1 MGFELRREGLV
12 TMPQQAS
19 RPRKARFFT
28 PPRGV
33 GKLAHHGATAE
44 PLRPW
49 TRPTPTIIQHRAQ
62 AVERALATESVVRVA
77 VLLTADL
84 LILLVAH
91 AAVDFA
97 RSSPDLSGLL
107 SNFLSQLLPR
117 GTFPRIE
124 VLTAVIIGLTIF
136 GNYRGRSRWHNTAS
150 LLAGSS
156 LGLSLVFW
164 SRIWSGISLGK
175 VFGFVLV
182 VAAVVV
188 ALSTGRQLLRYIVE
202 RVRPTPLTVSR
213 AIILGSKSRA
223 EHLTQSDAI
232 RMNRQHLTVVG
243 HVTIDRQID
252 DDSLGALSDLVWIL
266 ERHNIDTIVMA
277 DQLEDDALIDVL
289 EVADRTGCAVVMG
302 SPIFPLGG
310 FVPRVVTRGHTTY
323 VTITRPSLR
332 VPQLLSKRAF
342 DVVSASALLVL
353 FSPLYALIALAVRLS
368 SAGPAF
374 FRQVRVGYGGK
385 NFQMYKFRS
394 MVQNAEEL
402 KAKLQDQSI
411 YADARLFKVRND
423 PRVTRLGRF
432 LRRSSI
438 DELPQLWN
446 VLRGEMSMVGPRPPL
461 ASEVETY
468 EEYNY
473 TRFDMKPGI
482 TGPWQVS
489 GRSRIT
495 SFDEIVALE
504 TEYLTDWSLLKDFTI
519 LMKTVP
525 TVLSMNG
532 AV

>member
-1 MGFELRREGLV
+1 
-12 TMPQQAS
+12 MP
-19 RPRKARFFT
+19 T
-28 PPRGV
+28 
-33 GKLAHHGATAE
+33 
-44 PLRPW
+44 W
-49 TRPTPTIIQHRAQ
+49 TRPTPLIIQHRAH
-62 AVERALATESVVRVA
+62 AVERALATEGLIRVV
-77 VLLTADL
+77 VLLAADL
-84 LILLVAH
+84 LILFAAH
-91 AAVDFA
+91 ATVDMA
-97 RSSPDLSGLL
+97 RSTEAFSGMLST
-107 SNFLSQLLPR
+107 FLSQLIPR
-117 GTFPRIE
+117 GTFPRVE
-124 VLTAVIIGLTIF
+124 VLTAVIMGLTIF
-136 GNYRGRSRWHNTAS
+136 GNYRGRSRWHQPAM

-164 SRIWSGISLGK
+164 SRIWSGISLEK
-175 VFGFVLV
+175 VFGFVV
-182 VAAVVV
+182 VLAAIAV
-188 ALSTGRQLLRYIVE
+188 ALSTGRHLLYRIVE
-202 RVRPTPLTVSR
+202 RIRPTPLTISR
-213 AIILGSKSRA
+213 AVILGSWNRA
-223 EHLTQSDAI
+223 DELKRSDGI
-232 RMNRQHLTVVG
+232 RMNRHLTVVG
-243 HVTIDRQID
+243 HVTVDRLTSD
-252 DDSLGALSDLVWIL
+252 DALGALSDLVWIL
-266 ERHNIDTIVMA
+266 ERHNIDTIVIA
-277 DQLEDDALIDVL
+277 DQLDDDVLRDVL
-289 EVADRTGCAVVMG
+289 EVADRTGCTVTLG

-310 FVPRVVTRGHTTY
+310 FVPRVVTRGPFPY

-342 DVVSASALLVL
+342 DVLAASVLIVL
-353 FSPLYALIALAVRLS
+353 FSPLFALVAAAVRLS

-374 FRQVRVGYGGK
+374 FRQTRVGYGGR

-411 YADARLFKVRND
+411 YTDARLFKIRND

-432 LRRSSI
+432 LRRSSM

-468 EEYNY
+468 EEHNY

-489 GRSRIT
+489 GRNRIT
-495 SFDEIVALE
+495 SFDQIVALE
-504 TEYLTDWSLLKDFTI
+504 TEYLTDWSLLKDFSI

>member
-1 MGFELRREGLV
+1 MGTELRHEGPV
-12 TMPQQAS
+12 TIPQQAP
-19 RPRKARFFT
+19 RPRRARFTT
-28 PPRGV
+28 PFRGGGRLV
-33 GKLAHHGATAE
+33 HQGVPVE

-49 TRPTPTIIQHRAQ
+49 TRATPLIIQRRAQ
-62 AVERALATESVVRVA
+62 AAERAQATESLTRVA

-84 LILLVAH
+84 LILVVAH
-91 AAVDFA
+91 AVVDFA
-97 RSSPDLSGLL
+97 RSSHQFSGLVA
-107 SNFLSQLLPR
+107 SFLSQLLPR
-117 GTFPRIE
+117 GTFPRVE

-136 GNYRGRSRWHNTAS
+136 GNYRGRSRWHNSAT

-164 SRIWSGISLGK
+164 SRIWSGISLEK
-175 VFGFVLV
+175 VVGFVLV
-182 VAAVVV
+182 LAAVAT
-188 ALSTGRQLLRYIVE
+188 ALSIGRQLLHYIVE
-202 RVRPTPLTVSR
+202 RVRPTPLNVSR
-213 AIILGSKSRA
+213 AIILGSGRRA
-223 EHLTQSDAI
+223 EDLKRSDGI
-232 RMNRQHLTVVG
+232 RTNRHLTVVG

-266 ERHNIDTIVMA
+266 ERHNVDTIVIA
-277 DQLEDDALIDVL
+277 DQLDDDALMDVL
-289 EVADRTGCAVVMG
+289 EVADRTRCTVVVG
-302 SPIFPLGG
+302 YPIFPLGG
-310 FVPRVVTRGHTTY
+310 FVPRVVTKGHTPY
-323 VTITRPSLR
+323 VSITRPSLR

-342 DVVSASALLVL
+342 DVVSAFALLVL
-353 FSPLYALIALAVRLS
+353 LSPLFALVALAIRLS

-374 FRQVRVGYGGK
+374 FRHVRVGYGGR

-394 MVQNAEEL
+394 MVKNAEEL
-402 KAKLQDQSI
+402 KAKLEGQSI
-411 YADARLFKVRND
+411 YADARLFKIPND

-432 LRRSSI
+432 LRRSSL

-495 SFDEIVALE
+495 NFDEIVALE

>member
-1 MGFELRREGLV
+1 V
-12 TMPQQAS
+12 TISHQAAP
-19 RPRKARFFT
+19 RPRARFFT
-28 PPRGV
+28 PPHGV
-33 GKLAHHGATAE
+33 GKLTHQGAYGEALPT
-44 PLRPW
+44 W
-49 TRPTPTIIQHRAQ
+49 TRPTPLIIQRRAQ
-62 AVERALATESVVRVA
+62 AVERALATEGLIRVA
-77 VLLTADL
+77 VLLAADL
-84 LILLVAH
+84 LILFLAH
-91 AAVDFA
+91 ATVDMA
-97 RSSPDLSGLL
+97 RSTEAFSGAI
-107 SNFLSQLLPR
+107 SAFLSQIVPR
-117 GTFPRIE
+117 GTFPRVE
-124 VLTAVIIGLTIF
+124 VLTAVIIGLAIF
-136 GNYRGRSRWHNTAS
+136 GNYRGRSRWHNPAT
-150 LLAGSS
+150 LLTGSS

-164 SRIWSGISLGK
+164 SRIWSGISPGTALGFI
-175 VFGFVLV
+175 VVL
-182 VAAVVV
+182 AAVVI
-188 ALSTGRQLLRYIVE
+188 ALSAGRHLVYHAVE
-202 RVRPTPLTVSR
+202 RVRPTPLTISR
-213 AIILGSKSRA
+213 AIILGSWNRA
-223 EHLTQSDAI
+223 DELKRSDGI
-232 RMNRQHLTVVG
+232 RTNQHLTVVG
-243 HVTIDRQID
+243 HVTIDRQTG

-266 ERHNIDTIVMA
+266 ERHNIDTIVTA
-277 DQLEDDALIDVL
+277 DQLDDDVLRDVL
-289 EVADRTGCAVVMG
+289 EVADRTGCTVIVG

-310 FVPRVVTRGHTTY
+310 FVPRVVTRGPFPY
-323 VTITRPSLR
+323 VTLTRPSLR

-342 DVVSASALLVL
+342 DVVSASVLLIL
-353 FSPLYALIALAVRLS
+353 LSPMIALVAAAVRLS

-374 FRQVRVGYGGK
+374 FRQIRVGYDGR

-394 MVQNAEEL
+394 MVQNAEAL
-402 KAKLQDQSI
+402 KARLAAQSI

-468 EEYNY
+468 EEHNY

-489 GRSRIT
+489 GRNRIT

-504 TEYLTDWSLLKDFTI
+504 TEYLTDWSPLKDFTI

>member
-1 MGFELRREGLV
+1 
-12 TMPQQAS
+12 MPQPATRS
-19 RPRKARFFT
+19 RATRFST

-33 GKLAHHGATAE
+33 DKLAYPGASVDS
-44 PLRPW
+44 PHPW
-49 TRPTPTIIQHRAQ
+49 ARPTPLIIQHRAH
-62 AVERALATESVVRVA
+62 AVERALATESLIRVV
-77 VLLTADL
+77 VLLAADL
-84 LILLVAH
+84 LILFVAH
-91 AAVDFA
+91 AIVDMA
-97 RSSPDLSGLL
+97 RSTEAFSGAVAVLL
-107 SNFLSQLLPR
+107 SEIIPR
-117 GTFPRIE
+117 GTFPRVE
-124 VLTAVIIGLTIF
+124 VLAAVVVGLMIF
-136 GNYRGRSRWHNTAS
+136 GNYGGRSRWHNAGT

-164 SRIWSGISLGK
+164 SRIWSGLSLEM
-175 VFGFVLV
+175 VFGFVV
-182 VAAVVV
+182 VLAAISV
-188 ALSTGRQLLRYIVE
+188 ALSAGRHLLFRLVE
-202 RVRPTPLTVSR
+202 RVRPTPLTVTR
-213 AIILGSKSRA
+213 AIILGSWSRA
-223 EHLTQSDAI
+223 EELKRSDGIRANRHLS
-232 RMNRQHLTVVG
+232 VVG
-243 HVTIDRQID
+243 HVTVDRQTD

-266 ERHNIDTIVMA
+266 ERHNIDTIVTA
-277 DQLEDDALIDVL
+277 DQLDDDVLRDVL
-289 EVADRTGCAVVMG
+289 EVADRTGCTVVVG

-310 FVPRVVTRGHTTY
+310 FVPRVITRGPFPY

-342 DVVSASALLVL
+342 DIASASILIVVL
-353 FSPLYALIALAVRLS
+353 SPLFALTALAIRLS

-374 FRQVRVGYGGK
+374 FRQIRVGYGGR

-394 MVQNAEEL
+394 MIKNAEEL
-402 KAKLQDQSI
+402 KAKLAERSI
-411 YADARLFKVRND
+411 YSDARLFKIPND
-423 PRVTRLGRF
+423 PRITRLGRF

-438 DELPQLWN
+438 DELPQLLN

-468 EEYNY
+468 EEHHY

-489 GRSRIT
+489 GRNRIT
-495 SFDEIVALE
+495 SFDEIIALE